1 MTTILPGILESSFNE
16 IQSAVESV
24 ASSVKKVHVDV
35 CDGTY
40 VQSKTWPYSGI
51 KTGRIEENYHI
62 SKLQTEDMGLPLWER
77 IEYQFDLMIKDPW
90 RTLPV
95 WAQAGATSV
104 IIHASSCEGKE
115 KVLESISIAQGLLMD
130 VYVSFTYDEWVD
142 AKTKDPEGL
151 TEVLTTTG
159 VVGLQ
164 AMTIK
169 HIGVQGQDFDARWN
183 DELIDI
189 KGTHPDLLIQ
199 IDGGIDED
207 VVEKID
213 ITPIDSFVIGSAIF
227 KEGNADEN
235 VNFFKQMLY

>member
-1 MTTILPGILESSFNE
+1 MNILPGILESSFE
-16 IQSAVESV
+16 GIQSAVESV

-104 IIHASSCEGKE
+104 VIHPTSCEGKD
-115 KVLESISIAQGLLMD
+115 KVIESISIAQGLLMD
-130 VYVSFTYDEWVD
+130 VYISYTFDEYTK
-142 AKTKDPEGL
+142 AKEDMEGL
-151 TEVLTTTG
+151 TDILTTSG
-159 VVGLQ
+159 VVGIQ
-164 AMTIK
+164 CMTIK
-169 HIGVQGQDFDARWN
+169 NIGIQGQDFDPRW
-183 DELIDI
+183 DAEMSAL
-189 KGTHPDLLIQ
+189 TASFPDLLIQ
-199 IDGGIDED
+199 IDGGVNED

-213 ITPIDSFVIGSAIF
+213 ITPIDSVVIGSAIF
-227 KEGNADEN
+227 HEGNADEN

>member
-1 MTTILPGILESSFNE
+1 MTTILPGILESSFQD

-24 ASSVKKVHVDV
+24 ASSVKKVHVDI
-35 CDGTY
+35 CDGNY

-62 SKLQTEDMGLPLWER
+62 SKLQTEDIGLPLWER

-95 WAQAGATSV
+95 WAQAGASSV
-104 IIHASSCEGKE
+104 VIHPTSCENKD

-130 VYVSFTYDEWVD
+130 VYISYTYDEWTS
-142 AKTKDPEGL
+142 TKENSQEDL
-151 TEVLTTTG
+151 TEILTTSG
-159 VVGLQ
+159 VIGIQ
-164 AMTIK
+164 CMTIK
-169 HIGVQGQDFDARWN
+169 HIGVQGQPFDERWN
-183 DELIDI
+183 EELPQI
-189 KGTHPDLLIQ
+189 KAQFGNLHIQ
-199 IDGGIDED
+199 IDGGVSEDVIDRVDVACIDE
-207 VVEKID
+207 
-213 ITPIDSFVIGSAIF
+213 FVIGSAIF

>member
-1 MTTILPGILESSFNE
+1 MNILPGILESSFE
-16 IQSAVESV
+16 GIQSAVESV

-104 IIHASSCEGKE
+104 VIHPTSCEGND
-115 KVLESISIAQGLLMD
+115 KVIESISIAQGLLMD
-130 VYVSFTYDEWVD
+130 VYISYTFDEFMK
-142 AKTKDPEGL
+142 AKEDMEGL
-151 TEVLTTTG
+151 TDILTTSG
-159 VVGLQ
+159 VVGIQ
-164 AMTIK
+164 CMTIK
-169 HIGVQGQDFDARWN
+169 NIGIQGQDFDERWDAEMN
-183 DELIDI
+183 IL
-189 KGTHPDLLIQ
+189 KTTFPHLLIQ
-199 IDGGIDED
+199 IDGGVNED

-213 ITPIDSFVIGSAIF
+213 ITPIDSVVIGSAIF
-227 KEGNADEN
+227 HEGNADEN